1 MLIRQLLP
9 APGTQS
15 RGRAAAR
22 VAGFAGR
29 RFLFRLV
36 VVFILIT
43 LLGMLM
49 FAQDPT
55 RGVAILL

>member
-1 MLIRQLLP
+1 MLIRQPRP

-22 VAGFAGR
+22 VAGFAAR
-29 RFLFRLV
+29 RVLVRV
-36 VVFILIT
+36 VVAFILVT
-43 LLGMLM
+43 LFGMLL